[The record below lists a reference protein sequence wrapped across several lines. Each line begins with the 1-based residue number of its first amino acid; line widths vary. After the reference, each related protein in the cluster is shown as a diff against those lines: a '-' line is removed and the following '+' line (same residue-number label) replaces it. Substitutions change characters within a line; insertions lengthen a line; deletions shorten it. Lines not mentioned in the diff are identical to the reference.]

1 VDVTL
6 DGGKN
11 WHQARMDGPSLDKS
25 MHRFY
30 FEFDWDGS
38 PLLLQ
43 SRAHDSTG
51 YVQPTKAQLREIRGV
66 NSIYHNNAIQTWY
79 VNEKGIAENVE
90 IS

>member
-6 DGGKN
+6 DGGMN
-11 WHQARMDGPSLDKS
+11 WTPARMDPHSYDKA

-30 FEFDWDGS
+30 HEFMWDGG

-51 YVQPTKAQLREIRGV
+51 YVQPTKDALRAERGV
-66 NSIYHNNAIQTWY
+66 NSIYHNNAIQTWF
-79 VNEKGIAENVE
+79 VDEKGVAENVE